1 MSIQEYVRPQAAEL
15 RRRLEEPRRF
25 IQVVAGPRQVG
36 KTTLVTHVADTVGL
50 RHVFASA
57 DEPTLRGSE
66 WIETQWEAARLR
78 LRDSDAQGALLVL
91 DEVQKVPRW
100 SETVKRLW
108 DADTR
113 ARRPLKVVLL
123 GSAPL
128 LIQQGMTESL
138 AGRFEIVHLSHWTL
152 AEMKQAFGALQEMP
166 FDTKIVIKGTPTFS
180 CLTP

>member
-36 KTTLVTHVADTVGL
+36 KTTLVTHVANTVGL
-50 RHVFASA
+50 PHVFASA
-57 DEPTLRGSE
+57 DEPTLRGPE

-78 LRDSDAQGALLVL
+78 LRDSAAQGALLVL

-113 ARRPLKVVLL
+113 ARATAMRGIVP
-123 GSAPL
+123 
-128 LIQQGMTESL
+128 
-138 AGRFEIVHLSHWTL
+138 GRHRSTNCSR
-152 AEMKQAFGALQEMP
+152 KRN
-166 FDTKIVIKGTPTFS
+166 
-180 CLTP
+180 